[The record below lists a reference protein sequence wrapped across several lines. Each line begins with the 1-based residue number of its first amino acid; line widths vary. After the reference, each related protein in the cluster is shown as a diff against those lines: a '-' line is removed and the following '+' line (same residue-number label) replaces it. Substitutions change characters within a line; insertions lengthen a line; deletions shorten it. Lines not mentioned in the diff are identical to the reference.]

1 MTNQIIQI
9 DREEIVETLNELQ
22 LNSGSLSSLTRLY
35 EEMRAD
41 SESGECR
48 HYIDAVSLGA
58 LQRGIIALA
67 MAVDQS
73 IFKLD
78 CRVRDEKLVPIR
90 ASGE

>member
-1 MTNQIIQI
+1 MTNQTIQI
-9 DREEIVETLNELQ
+9 DREEIVEALNELQ

-41 SESGECR
+41 SESGDCR
-48 HYIDAVSLGA
+48 NYIDPVSLGA

-67 MAVDQS
+67 ATVDHA

-78 CRVRDEKLVPIR
+78 CRVREERVVPIR